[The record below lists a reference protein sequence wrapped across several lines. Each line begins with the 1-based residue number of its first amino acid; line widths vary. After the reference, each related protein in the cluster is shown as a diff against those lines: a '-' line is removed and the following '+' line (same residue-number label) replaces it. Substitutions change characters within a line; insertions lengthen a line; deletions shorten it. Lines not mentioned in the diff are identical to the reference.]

1 MVGIG
6 PVDFVDEA
14 KILFIVCR
22 KSRRLGE
29 HRDDLAAHRFPKH
42 LNATHDRSGGT
53 ARLAEYVSG
62 FKWTALSHIVSRALH
77 RTDNLVRE
85 ITPPGLAE
93 GFGKITGFRGMAAV
107 QEKPKQVRGVSKPP
121 RHHLPLYATP
131 LKQDFRAAY
140 PPP

>member
-22 KSRRLGE
+22 KSRRFGE

-62 FKWTALSHIVSRALH
+62 FKRTALSHIVSGPLH
-77 RTDNLVRE
+77 RADSLVRAAAA
-85 ITPPGLAE
+85 PGLAE
-93 GFGKITGFRGMAAV
+93 GFGRITAFRGMASVEENPSQV
-107 QEKPKQVRGVSKPP
+107 QGGS
-121 RHHLPLYATP
+121 
-131 LKQDFRAAY
+131 
-140 PPP
+140 